1 MIILGYP
8 IHRKHNRTV
17 AKIAIATLI
26 TLTLI
31 IGVLIT

>member
-17 AKIAIATLI
+17 VKIAIAVIIL
-26 TLTLI
+26 
-31 IGVLIT
+31 IGVLIIW